1 MNPKQQE
8 QTKKLTLFALTWP
21 IFIELLLHM
30 LMGNADTFMLSQ
42 YSDEAVAAVGV
53 SNQLTTMINI
63 MFNFV
68 AAGTTVVVSRY
79 IGAGKLDQ
87 AHRAAGTSIVMNM
100 VIGLTLSVVLVLISE
115 QALRII
121 GIEESLMGY
130 AKEYLVITGSFMFV
144 QAILLT
150 VSAVL
155 KSHGFTRNTMYITMG
170 MNVVNVFGN
179 YVAIFGPFGL
189 PVLGVTGVA
198 ITTVISRLFGLSVM
212 VWLLYRK
219 VRLPF
224 TREIFRPV
232 KNHAF
237 SLLKIGVPAAGENL
251 SYNLMNITMTTFI
264 AMIGTTAL
272 VTRIYSMNLM
282 QFIMLLSIA
291 VSQGTQIMVARMIG
305 AGQIDAAYR
314 RGLNSLYIGM
324 TSSFLMALLFRFFAG
339 EPLLGI
345 FTDDRDV
352 IALGL
357 SLLTIS
363 ILLEPGRAFNLILIA
378 SLRAVGDVRFP
389 VYMAIF
395 SMWGICIPLGY
406 LLGIH
411 FGYGL
416 VGIFIGFL
424 VDEWVR
430 GLCMLWRWRRRKWQ
444 LDFVPQINQPGKPSA
459 QA

>member
-1 MNPKQQE
+1 
-8 QTKKLTLFALTWP
+8 
-21 IFIELLLHM
+21 
-30 LMGNADTFMLSQ
+30 
-42 YSDEAVAAVGV
+42 
-53 SNQLTTMINI
+53 
-63 MFNFV
+63 
-68 AAGTTVVVSRY
+68 
-79 IGAGKLDQ
+79 
-87 AHRAAGTSIVMNM
+87 
-100 VIGLTLSVVLVLISE
+100 
-115 QALRII
+115 
-121 GIEESLMGY
+121 
-130 AKEYLVITGSFMFV
+130 
-144 QAILLT
+144 
-150 VSAVL
+150 
-155 KSHGFTRNTMYITMG
+155 
-170 MNVVNVFGN
+170 
-179 YVAIFGPFGL
+179 
-189 PVLGVTGVA
+189 
-198 ITTVISRLFGLSVM
+198 
-212 VWLLYRK
+212 
-219 VRLPF
+219 
-224 TREIFRPV
+224 
-232 KNHAF
+232 
-237 SLLKIGVPAAGENL
+237 
-251 SYNLMNITMTTFI
+251 
-264 AMIGTTAL
+264 
-272 VTRIYSMNLM
+272 
-282 QFIMLLSIA
+282 MLLSIA

-363 ILLEPGRAFNLILIA
+363 IILEPGRAFNLILIA